1 MTQGRDGHRV
11 TDSRRGGAEHGAMPE
26 LSLPDFLDFAPDDP
40 DALFGAAASTAIADG
55 GVLVFP
61 EAVLMIAGDRSE
73 RIPLDRIRG
82 WRVDLDEQAFGVTIR
97 ADRDVSTRLP
107 IAFLAPTASALES
120 VLGAPDD
127 DDDAA

>member
-11 TDSRRGGAEHGAMPE
+11 TDSRRGGAEHGAVPE
-26 LSLPDFLDFAPDDP
+26 LSLPDFLDFAPDEP
-40 DALFGAAASTAIADG
+40 DALFGAAASNSVADG

-61 EAVLMIAGDRSE
+61 DAVLMIAGDRSE
-73 RIPLDRIRG
+73 RISLDRIRG
-82 WRVDLDEQAFGVTIR
+82 WRVDLDEQVFDVTLR

-107 IAFLAPTASALES
+107 ITFLAPTASALEA

-127 DDDAA
+127 DENAA